1 MCVRARDSYRRFVT
15 TDDTLSEVRRHR
27 SVPPT
32 GPRWWRRPWILPLAA
47 VAVLFV
53 AISLP
58 RYLTFDPALSRV
70 QQPGVAVHYP
80 FLVAHVIFGSIAML
94 TCCIQVWPRV
104 RRKYPS
110 VHRYA
115 GRIYVLAGV
124 LPAGAA
130 ALVLGATTPFG
141 PVAMASNLLLA
152 VIWLGCTL
160 QGFRAARRRRFAD
173 HRRWMIR
180 SFALT
185 VSIITNRVWGVL
197 VGIALEP
204 QLDTTFRGSEELF
217 GQAVGGTV
225 AWLGWTIPLLIA
237 QWWLERGNSAVN
249 AGTAARDEAHSAPDY
264 AR

>member
-1 MCVRARDSYRRFVT
+1 MCIRARRSYCRFVI
-15 TDDTLSEVRRHR
+15 TDNTIGAVRRHR
-27 SVPPT
+27 PEPAT

-53 AISLP
+53 AVSLP

-70 QQPGVAVHYP
+70 QRPGVAMHYP
-80 FLVAHVIFGSIAML
+80 LLVAHVLFGSIAMI
-94 TCCIQVWPRV
+94 TCCIQVWPWF

-141 PVAMASNLLLA
+141 PVAMASNVLLA

-160 QGFRAARRRRFAD
+160 QGFRTARQRRYAD

-185 VSIITNRVWGVL
+185 LSIITNRVWGVL
-197 VGIALEP
+197 VGMALAP
-204 QLDTTFRGSEELF
+204 QLDTTFGGNEELF
-217 GQAVGGTV
+217 GHAVGGTV
-225 AWLGWTIPLLIA
+225 AWLGWTVPLLIA
-237 QWWLERGNSAVN
+237 QWWLDRPRT
-249 AGTAARDEAHSAPDY
+249 TA
-264 AR
+264 